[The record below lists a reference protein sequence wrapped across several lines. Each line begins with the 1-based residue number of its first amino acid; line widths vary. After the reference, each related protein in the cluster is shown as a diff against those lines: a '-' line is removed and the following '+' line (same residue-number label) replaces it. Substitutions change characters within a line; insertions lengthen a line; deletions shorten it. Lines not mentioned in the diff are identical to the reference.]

1 MTWEQLMLEQLGYE
15 CKTTFWNDFSIADK
29 FGAAAVKGTYKR
41 SFDSWKDNVV
51 YITELVLVLNH
62 KIWYWYEKN
71 DELSRLYND
80 LWMELDEWCGENLK
94 GKDAEYYYRVTD

>member
-1 MTWEQLMLEQLGYE
+1 MTWRELMLEQLGYE
-15 CKTTFWNDFSIADK
+15 CKTTFWEDFSIADR
-29 FGAAAVKGTYKR
+29 FGVDAIKDTYNR

-51 YITELVLVLNH
+51 YITELALVLNH

-80 LWMELDEWCGENLK
+80 LWIELNDWCLDNLK
-94 GKDAEYYYRVTD
+94 GKDAEYYYKVTD